1 MKDILD
7 ALADQVL
14 RLDPDELKGFLPE
27 IQSRMASPEDNEDW
41 SRAVISFFL
50 INGLSFKENLRQRGL
65 RPTDEPEQR
74 QPEQRQPGL
83 RQPGLRVVK

>member
-14 RLDPDELKGFLPE
+14 QLDPEELKGFLPE
-27 IQSRMASPEDNEDW
+27 IQSRMASAEDNEDW

-50 INGLSFKENLRQRGL
+50 VNGLSFRDNLRSRGL
-65 RPTDEPEQR
+65 RPADEAD
-74 QPEQRQPGL
+74 QRQPGL
-83 RQPGLRVVK
+83 RQPSLRVVK